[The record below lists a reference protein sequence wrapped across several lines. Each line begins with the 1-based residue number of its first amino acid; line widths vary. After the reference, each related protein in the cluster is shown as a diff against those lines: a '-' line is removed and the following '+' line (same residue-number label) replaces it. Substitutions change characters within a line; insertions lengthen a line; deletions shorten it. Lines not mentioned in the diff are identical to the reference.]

1 MWKYLKGVP
10 PPKKRKADD
19 EGVSDTKAKMKKYD
33 SSAKMRTFQLSW
45 IHGRPWLRH
54 DKATSKMYCDVCN
67 KPLSYLIEIIVF
79 FFMMHHA

>member
-19 EGVSDTKAKMKKYD
+19 EGVGDTKANIKKYD
-33 SSAKMRTFQLSW
+33 SSARMRTFQLSW

-54 DKATSKMYCDVCN
+54 DKATSKMYCDVCIKFEVTTKN
-67 KPLSYLIEIIVF
+67 YVKKTF
-79 FFMMHHA
+79 FS